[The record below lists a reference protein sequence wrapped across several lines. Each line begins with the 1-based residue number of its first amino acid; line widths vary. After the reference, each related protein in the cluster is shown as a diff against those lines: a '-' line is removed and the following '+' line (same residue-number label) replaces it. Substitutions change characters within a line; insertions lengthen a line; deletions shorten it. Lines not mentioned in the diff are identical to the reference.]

1 MRDTAHGCRYRPD
14 LGLIRAAFNGHG
26 RGMWAAYIAEV
37 CARCLRF
44 ARRNTQIACGLRTPF
59 LDYFVVPPSI
69 QRPRTS
75 APQAPRKPSRC
86 SARWETEACPGRP
99 EPVTVCE

>member
-75 APQAPRKPSRC
+75 APQARR
-86 SARWETEACPGRP
+86 GRSDAVRV
-99 EPVTVCE
+99 EEYGDVSCVQLKAVR